1 MKQAY
6 WHCNASK
13 WHCDPHIGKL
23 GMRKWTAQYAQV
35 PISTSRSRQRVGIV
49 SVCLMRLLATWSATM
64 LRYSLQDQFP
74 RSTHTPHF
82 PCESSLITFPPPSR
96 PVAAT
101 TEDDLSNGVSGKAFL
116 TEKWTRAAVPYAC
129 FLIWV
134 SVNSMLGRWIG
145 CIWDIVILSDI
156 VRSQMALLSMALA
169 VTKHS

>member
-1 MKQAY
+1 VKQAY

-101 TEDDLSNGVSGKAFL
+101 TEDDLSNGVSGKAFFDGKMDTGCCAL
-116 TEKWTRAAVPYAC
+116 CMLLNMGECKQYARKMNW
-129 FLIWV
+129 LY
-134 SVNSMLGRWIG
+134 LGHCNTFRHCQITNG
-145 CIWDIVILSDI
+145 ATLNGPCSD
-156 VRSQMALLSMALA
+156 
-169 VTKHS
+169 